1 MNQRIRELAE
11 QARQDYLKHHWPTGL
26 SADRV
31 GMYPQLMER
40 FAELIVKECV
50 GVVDSMADP
59 EDSERYFWA
68 IQNASQKIKQH
79 FGVEQ

>member
-1 MNQRIRELAE
+1 MNYIKPEDVKAYVERNPQGIAGMSEELA
-11 QARQDYLKHHWPTGL
+11 AMANH
-26 SADRV
+26 
-31 GMYPQLMER
+31 